1 MGEIILRQNLDI
13 ISSSAIYHILVSSC
27 IFKPRKLLLT
37 ENVEFLSLRWTKM
50 SRAFVDDVVV
60 SNRIIGEIEPL
71 KESALR
77 VNNFATNGF

>member
-1 MGEIILRQNLDI
+1 MNNL
-13 ISSSAIYHILVSSC
+13 
-27 IFKPRKLLLT
+27 
-37 ENVEFLSLRWTKM
+37 

-71 KESALR
+71 KESALQ